1 MTQDKYPLQDKER
14 LFDLL
19 IHDLRSPLAVAATS
33 VHNLLHRGER
43 YGPLNEKQSQVME
56 RIARN
61 VQKSQCLIQEMI
73 EILRSEE
80 GIFQREYFYLEPA
93 LREALM
99 DALGVTLPQIH
110 DRLLQAVQP
119 HEFQTLLESQGIFF
133 RVEGRFCSSFFCHD
147 QRKIQQILRNLISNA
162 LKYRRKKVRIQIAG
176 EADLVIQVEDD
187 GPGISTEGQK
197 TIFGRFV
204 QLEPAAVFPL
214 AGLGLGL
221 AGVKTLVEAMGGEI
235 TLKSREG
242 AGTTFTVIIPPLY
255 RRKESAMGKDS
266 ILNDKSILAVD
277 DEPDVLDIL
286 EEEINAEC
294 RGCRILRATNYDQAM
309 EYLAKEPFDLVIL
322 DIMGV
327 RGFELLDEAKRRGLP
342 VAMLTAHALSAESLK
357 KSIEKGARAY
367 LPKEKLGDVVPF
379 LEDILLY
386 GNEEGWNRLFGRMG
400 DFFDRRFG
408 PDWQQKDTRFWNSF
422 SGQIGGRFDRV
433 VIK

>member
-1 MTQDKYPLQDKER
+1 MIRDNTSFQEKER

-19 IHDLRSPLAVAATS
+19 IHDLRSPLAVVATS
-33 VHNLLHRGER
+33 VHNLIHRGER
-43 YGPLNEKQSQVME
+43 YGPLNEKQTQVME

-61 VQKSQCLIQEMI
+61 VQKSQLLIQEMI

-93 LREALM
+93 LREALL
-99 DALGVTLPQIH
+99 DALGVALPQVH
-110 DRLLQAVQP
+110 DRLLQAAHPQD
-119 HEFQTLLESQGIFF
+119 FQTLLDSQGIYFQID
-133 RVEGRFCSSFFCHD
+133 GRFCRSFFCHD

-162 LKYRRKKVRIQIAG
+162 LKYRRKKVRIQVFG
-176 EADLVIQVEDD
+176 EMDLVIQVEDD
-187 GPGISTEGQK
+187 GPGIPTEGQK

-204 QLEPAAVFPL
+204 QLEPAPVFPL
-214 AGLGLGL
+214 SGLGLGL
-221 AGVKTLVEAMGGEI
+221 AGVKTLVDTMGGKI

-242 AGTTFTVIIPPLY
+242 AGTIFTVTIPPLY

-266 ILNDKSILAVD
+266 ILNEKSILAVD

-294 RGCRILRATNYDQAM
+294 QGCRILRATTYDQAM

-327 RGFELLDEAKRRGLP
+327 RGFDLLDEAKGRGLP
-342 VAMLTAHALSAESLK
+342 VAMLTAHALSAEALK

-367 LPKEKLGDVVPF
+367 LPKEKLGEVVPF
-379 LEDILLY
+379 LEDILRFE
-386 GNEEGWNRLFGRMG
+386 NDEGWNRLFGRLG
-400 DFFDRRFG
+400 GFFDRRFG
-408 PDWQQKDTRFWNSF
+408 PDWQESDTKFWNSF

>member
-1 MTQDKYPLQDKER
+1 MSRDGYPFQDKER

-19 IHDLRSPLAVAATS
+19 IHDLRSPLAVVATS
-33 VHNLLHRGER
+33 VHNLIHRGER
-43 YGPLNEKQSQVME
+43 YGPLTEKQNQVME

-61 VQKSQCLIQEMI
+61 VQKSQFLIQEMI

-99 DALGVTLPQIH
+99 DALGVASPQMH
-110 DRLLQAVQP
+110 DRLLQAVLP

-133 RVEGRFCSSFFCHD
+133 QIDGRFCRSFFCHD

-162 LKYRRKKVRIQIAG
+162 LKYRRRTVRVQIAG
-176 EADLVIQVEDD
+176 ETDLVIQVEDD
-187 GPGISTEGQK
+187 GPGIPTEGQK

-204 QLEPAAVFPL
+204 RLEPAPVSPL

-221 AGVKTLVEAMGGEI
+221 AGVKTLVETMGGEI

-242 AGTTFTVIIPPLY
+242 AGTVFTVTIPPLN
-255 RRKESAMGKDS
+255 RRKESAMSTDS
-266 ILNDKSILAVD
+266 VLNEKSILAVD

-286 EEEINAEC
+286 EEEIKAEC
-294 RGCRILRATNYDQAM
+294 RGCRISRATTYDQAM
-309 EYLAKEPFDLVIL
+309 KCLANEPFDLVIL

-327 RGFELLDEAKRRGLP
+327 RGFDLLDEAKRRGLP
-342 VAMLTAHALSAESLK
+342 VAMLTAHALSAEALK

-367 LPKEKLGDVVPF
+367 LPKEKLGEVVPF
-379 LEDILLY
+379 LEDILQY
-386 GNEEGWNRLFGRMG
+386 ENDESWNRLFGRLG

-408 PDWQQKDTRFWNSF
+408 PDWQQTDTKFWNSF

>member
-1 MTQDKYPLQDKER
+1 MSRDGYPFQDKER

-19 IHDLRSPLAVAATS
+19 IHDLRSPLAVVATS
-33 VHNLLHRGER
+33 VHNLIHRGER
-43 YGPLNEKQSQVME
+43 YGPLTEKQNQVME

-61 VQKSQCLIQEMI
+61 VQKSQFLIQEMI

-99 DALGVTLPQIH
+99 DALGVASPQMH
-110 DRLLQAVQP
+110 DRLLQAVLP

-133 RVEGRFCSSFFCHD
+133 QIDGRFCRSFFCHD

-162 LKYRRKKVRIQIAG
+162 LKYRRRTVRVQIAG
-176 EADLVIQVEDD
+176 ETDLVIQVEDD
-187 GPGISTEGQK
+187 GPGIPTEGQK

-204 QLEPAAVFPL
+204 RLEPAPVSPL

-221 AGVKTLVEAMGGEI
+221 AGVKTLVETMGGKI

-242 AGTTFTVIIPPLY
+242 AGTVFTVTIPPLN
-255 RRKESAMGKDS
+255 RRKESAMSTDS
-266 ILNDKSILAVD
+266 VLNEKSILAVD

-286 EEEINAEC
+286 EEEIKAEC
-294 RGCRILRATNYDQAM
+294 RGCRISRATTYDQAM
-309 EYLAKEPFDLVIL
+309 KCLANEPFDLVIL

-327 RGFELLDEAKRRGLP
+327 RGFDLLDEAKRRGLP
-342 VAMLTAHALSAESLK
+342 VAMLTAHALSAEALK

-367 LPKEKLGDVVPF
+367 LPKEKLGEVVPF
-379 LEDILLY
+379 LEDILQY
-386 GNEEGWNRLFGRMG
+386 ENDESWNRLFGRLG

-408 PDWQQKDTRFWNSF
+408 PDWQQTDTKFWNSF